1 MTEATEVRRDFAGK
15 RAFITGGS
23 RGIGRAVCLELARRG
38 ADLAF
43 VYHHRDS
50 EAENARAAVLSQGRR
65 ALALKLDVADVDAV
79 AQAVARAAADLGGI
93 DLVVHAAGAGGVW
106 STVAELPPRDWDR
119 YLAVDLSGAF
129 YVIRA
134 ALPHLRR
141 SGEGAIVAISS
152 IAAQMCQSRNVQGAA
167 AKAGLEALIRVVAR
181 EEGRHGIRANAV
193 AIGLTDTEMGQ
204 AALQQ
209 WGAETSERVIAA
221 IPLRRIGT
229 AEEVARAVCFLAG
242 AEGAYIT
249 GKVLQVDGGQII
261 AG

>member
-1 MTEATEVRRDFAGK
+1 MEIRRDFAGK

-43 VYHHRDS
+43 VYYSRDS
-50 EAENARAAVLSQGRR
+50 EGAYVEAAVRSQGRR
-65 ALALKLDVADVDAV
+65 ALALKLDVADSTAV
-79 AQAVARAAADLGGI
+79 AQAVERAAGDLGGI
-93 DLVVHAAGAGGVW
+93 DIVVHAAGAGGVW
-106 STVAELPPRDWDR
+106 STVAELAPRDWDR

-129 YVIRA
+129 YVIRS

-141 SGEGAIVAISS
+141 SGDGAIVAISS
-152 IAAQMCQSRNVQGAA
+152 IAAQMCQSRNTQGAA
-167 AKAGLEALIRVVAR
+167 AKAGLEALVRVVAR

-193 AIGLTDTEMGQ
+193 AIGLTDTDMGR
-204 AALQQ
+204 AALRQ
-209 WGAETSERVIAA
+209 WGAETSERVIGA